1 MKLFLSYLKSFGLIC
16 GTIVTLYAVFKM
28 YDNIIDGQEKTME
41 VVEYIN
47 VEQGMMA
54 EDITSIKDTLERME
68 GKIDDNSISIY
79 STNSLMKYERN
90 HRDEYTKE
98 QMEDQ
103 LKQFEEL
110 LKKKQWDERLLVDT
124 IPILKSHSAEIIFIP
139 IEDDK

>member
-1 MKLFLSYLKSFGLIC
+1 MKQILSYLKSFGIIC
-16 GTIVTLYAVFKM
+16 GAIGTLYVGFKG

-47 VEQGMMA
+47 VEQVMMA
-54 EDITSIKDTLERME
+54 EDINSIKDTLERME
-68 GKIDDNSISIY
+68 GKIDDNSVSIY
-79 STNSLMKYERN
+79 STNSLMRYERS

-110 LKKKQWDERLLVDT
+110 LKKNNGMSDFWST
-124 IPILKSHSAEIIFIP
+124 PYP
-139 IEDDK
+139 Y

>member
-1 MKLFLSYLKSFGLIC
+1 MKQILSYLKSFGIIC
-16 GTIVTLYAVFKM
+16 GAIGTLYVGFKG

-47 VEQGMMA
+47 VEQVMMA
-54 EDITSIKDTLERME
+54 EDINSIKDTLERME

-79 STNSLMKYERN
+79 STNSLMRYERN

-98 QMEDQ
+98 QMDDQ

-110 LKKKQWDERLLVDT
+110 LKKNNGMSDFWS
-124 IPILKSHSAEIIFIP
+124 IPYP
-139 IEDDK
+139 Y